1 MLRSWGL
8 VVEVFGVV
16 SGQGNNEENANV
28 MNVIIWVEGAVLEYR
43 LRMGTQGGRPDFG
56 TKENPVMET
65 V

>member
-43 LRMGTQGGRPDFG
+43 LRMGTQGGRADFC